1 MGRGEVSKIVGFGC
15 ELRGGGGGVAVDV
28 VCAIGFNSTAVDPRS
43 LRIISFS
50 FFSLPDLLRI

>member
-1 MGRGEVSKIVGFGC
+1 MGRGEVSKIVGSECGS
-15 ELRGGGGGVAVDV
+15 RGGGGGVTVDV

-50 FFSLPDLLRI
+50 FFSLPDL